1 MKIIGSDYDGTLNYG
16 GIDERKLNAIEKW
29 RNAGN
34 IFALISGRGP
44 DGVLELYEEKKFG
57 CDYLVANNGAVI
69 LKPDGT
75 EIYSARCNSEL
86 AVPLLKLLFAN
97 GCEWAHVQTEF
108 YCRVFA
114 DEKNCTKEGECTL
127 ENMPEIPFFT
137 QINTQLPT
145 FEDSARV
152 TAAVKAAFGEELNP
166 LQNGECLD
174 IVRKDINKATGLYA
188 LAEMLSAEYND
199 IIAVGDNINDTHMIA
214 EFRSYAMENAVDSI
228 KELADFVTP
237 SVADL
242 IDKELKENENQK

>member
-16 GIDERKLNAIEKW
+16 GIDEKKLVAIEKW

-34 IFALISGRGP
+34 IFALVSGRGP

-57 CDYLVANNGAVI
+57 CDFLVANNGAVI

-75 EIYSARCNSEL
+75 EVFLAKCDGEL
-86 AVPLLKLLFAN
+86 ARPLLEHLFEN

-114 DEKNCTKEGECTL
+114 DEKNCTKEGEYTL
-127 ENMPEIPFFT
+127 ETLPEIPFFT

-152 TAAVKAAFGEELNP
+152 TAAVNEAFGAELNP

-174 IVRKDINKATGLYA
+174 IVRKDINKATGLYM
-188 LAEMLSAEYND
+188 LAEMLSAGYND

-228 KELADFVTP
+228 KALADFVTP
-237 SVADL
+237 GVAEL
-242 IDKELKENENQK
+242 IEKELKENIIY

>member
-16 GIDERKLNAIEKW
+16 GIDEKKLAAIEKW
-29 RNAGN
+29 RDAGN
-34 IFALISGRGP
+34 IFALVSGRGP

-75 EIYSARCNSEL
+75 EIYVAKCDPNL
-86 AVPLLKLLFAN
+86 AKPLVKHLFEN
-97 GCEWAHVQTEF
+97 GCEWAHVQTNF

-114 DEKNCTKEGECTL
+114 DEKDCKKEGEYTL
-127 ENMPEIPFFT
+127 ETMPEVPYFS

-145 FEDSARV
+145 FEESARV
-152 TAAVKAAFGEELNP
+152 TASVNEVFGDELNP

-174 IVRKDINKATGLYA
+174 IVRKDINKAKGLYK
-188 LAEMLSAEYND
+188 LAEILSAKKED

-228 KELADFVTP
+228 KKLADFVTP
-237 SVADL
+237 GVAEL
-242 IDKELKENENQK
+242 IEKEMEGENNV

>member
-16 GIDERKLNAIEKW
+16 GIDDKKLAAIEKW

-34 IFALISGRGP
+34 IFALVSGRGP

-75 EIYSARCNSEL
+75 EIYVAKCDPSL
-86 AVPLLKLLFAN
+86 AKPLVRHLFDN
-97 GCEWAHVQTEF
+97 GCEWAHVQTNF

-114 DEKNCTKEGECTL
+114 DKNNCTKEGEYTL
-127 ENMPEIPFFT
+127 ENMPDVPYFS

-145 FEDSARV
+145 FEESAKV
-152 TAAVKAAFGEELNP
+152 TASVKEAFGDTLNP

-174 IVRKDINKATGLYA
+174 IVRKDINKATGLYK
-188 LAEMLSAEYND
+188 LAEILAAKGED

-214 EFRSYAMENAVDSI
+214 EFRSYAMNNAVDSI
-228 KELADFVTP
+228 KKLADFVTP
-237 SVADL
+237 GVAEL
-242 IDKELKENENQK
+242 IEKELE

>member
-16 GIDERKLNAIEKW
+16 GIDDKKLAAIEKW

-34 IFALISGRGP
+34 IFALVSGRGP

-75 EIYSARCNSEL
+75 EIYVAKCDPSL
-86 AVPLLKLLFAN
+86 AKPLVKHLFDN
-97 GCEWAHVQTEF
+97 GCEWAHVQTNF

-114 DEKNCTKEGECTL
+114 DKNNCTKEGEYTL
-127 ENMPEIPFFT
+127 ENMPDVPYFS

-145 FEDSARV
+145 FEESAKV
-152 TAAVKAAFGEELNP
+152 TASVKETFGDKLNP

-174 IVRKDINKATGLYA
+174 IVRKDINKSTGLYK
-188 LAEMLSAEYND
+188 LAEILAAKGED

-214 EFRSYAMENAVDSI
+214 EFRSYAMDNAVDSI
-228 KELADFVTP
+228 KKLADFVTP
-237 SVADL
+237 GVAEL
-242 IDKELKENENQK
+242 IEAELEREENV

>member
-16 GIDERKLNAIEKW
+16 GIDDKKLAAIEKW

-34 IFALISGRGP
+34 IFALVSGRGP

-75 EIYSARCNSEL
+75 EIYVAKCDPSL
-86 AVPLLKLLFAN
+86 AKPLVKQLFDN
-97 GCEWAHVQTEF
+97 GCEWAHVQTNF

-114 DEKNCTKEGECTL
+114 DKNNCTKEGEYTL
-127 ENMPEIPFFT
+127 ENMPDVPYFS

-145 FEDSARV
+145 FEESAKV
-152 TAAVKAAFGEELNP
+152 TASVKEAFGDKLNP

-174 IVRKDINKATGLYA
+174 IVRKDINKATGLYK
-188 LAEMLSAEYND
+188 LAEILAAKGED

-214 EFRSYAMENAVDSI
+214 EFRSYAMDNAVDSI
-228 KELADFVTP
+228 KKLADFVTP
-237 SVADL
+237 GVAEL
-242 IDKELKENENQK
+242 IEKEME

>member
-16 GIDERKLNAIEKW
+16 GIDEAKLAAIEKW

-34 IFALISGRGP
+34 IFALVSGRGP

-57 CDYLVANNGAVI
+57 CDYLIANNGAVI
-69 LKPDGT
+69 LKPDGE
-75 EIYSARCNSEL
+75 EIYVAKCDPKM
-86 AVPLLKLLFAN
+86 AKPLVKHLFEN
-97 GCEWAHVQTEF
+97 GCEWAHVQTNF

-114 DEKNCTKEGECTL
+114 DEKNCTKKGEYTL
-127 ENMPEIPFFT
+127 ETMPDVPYFS

-145 FEDSARV
+145 FEESAKV
-152 TAAVKAAFGEELNP
+152 TASVNEAFGEELNP

-174 IVRKDINKATGLYA
+174 IVRKDINKAVGLYK
-188 LAEMLSAEYND
+188 LAEILSSKKED

-237 SVADL
+237 SVTDL
-242 IDKELKENENQK
+242 IQKELAE